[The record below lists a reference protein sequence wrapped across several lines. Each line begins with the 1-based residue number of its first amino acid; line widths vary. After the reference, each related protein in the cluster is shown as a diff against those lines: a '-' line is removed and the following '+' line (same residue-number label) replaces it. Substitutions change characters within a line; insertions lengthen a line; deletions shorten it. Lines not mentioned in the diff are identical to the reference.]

1 MTRRCCRIVDHHQLG
16 VTRFHV
22 GSVRF
27 RSTMA
32 ALPVPEGV
40 YSIASVFASFQDA
53 ATSDQLSPAVHT
65 SSFTSDSGATR
76 HTAIWLIHRFG
87 QTSAVTMCKRSG
99 ESWGSA
105 GRSKRRFVVRARM
118 IKLIDSPAVE

>member
-16 VTRFHV
+16 VTRFHT
-22 GSVRF
+22 GSVSF
-27 RSTMA
+27 RSRMA

-40 YSIASVFASFQDA
+40 YSIASVFASFQVA

-76 HTAIWLIHRFG
+76 HTAISLIHRLG
-87 QTSAVTMCKRSG
+87 HTSAVTMCKRSG

-105 GRSKRRFVVRARM
+105 GRSERRFVVRARTM
-118 IKLIDSPAVE
+118 KLIDSPAVE

>member
-1 MTRRCCRIVDHHQLG
+1 MTRLCCRIVDHHQLG
-16 VTRFHV
+16 LTRFHV

-32 ALPVPEGV
+32 ALLVPEGV
-40 YSIASVFASFQDA
+40 YSIASVFASFQVA

-76 HTAIWLIHRFG
+76 HTASSLIHRFG

-105 GRSKRRFVVRARM
+105 GRLKRRVRCCGR
-118 IKLIDSPAVE
+118 AVKTDDIL